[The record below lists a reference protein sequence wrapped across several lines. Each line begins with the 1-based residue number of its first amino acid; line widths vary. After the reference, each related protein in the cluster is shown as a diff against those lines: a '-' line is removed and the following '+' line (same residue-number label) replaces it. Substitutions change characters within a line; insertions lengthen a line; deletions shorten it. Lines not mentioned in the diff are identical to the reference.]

1 MWYKLTLTI
10 HLLIS
15 WYKLTLTSPRACLD
29 GGVNGV
35 KGVKE
40 GTFYLQHPNMR
51 VKGVEINA
59 LPLFGCQIE
68 VKLV

>member
-1 MWYKLTLTI
+1 MGHFRRGRKIAWV
-10 HLLIS
+10 
-15 WYKLTLTSPRACLD
+15 CLD

-40 GTFYLQHPNMR
+40 GTFYLQPPNMR
-51 VKGVEINA
+51 VKGVEINVLPLKFP
-59 LPLFGCQIE
+59 LPLFRCQIE